1 MSALA
6 PAPRL
11 AAALAAALVAACAG
25 ARARTDAAPPERRVF
40 QVAGGGALAV
50 EVPAGWTA
58 SEVPGEPGAP
68 VSVRLE
74 RPGAGFV
81 VLLTPFRN
89 PGEPEDAA
97 ARADTARL
105 LADLARRNALRTSVE
120 RDLPLEEL
128 SGDGVRGFWFLATD
142 RELVGRE
149 PGPEEWR
156 YLVQGVAAVGRL
168 FVAFTLLDHGPGPQ
182 REQLLALVQ
191 GAREEGEGAGEAA
204 PHGGMELDPG
214 ARTLPLRVALG
225 GRPWAVLVD
234 LPGFMMFR
242 PRSSGDGTGVIVL
255 GQSPDAGIVA
265 SVILRAAAGE
275 GDAAACRAADL
286 ERIRAGAPG
295 LGDVRLAEAGEAA
308 RAAYVV
314 AGESAPQAHAHAW
327 LFRDG
332 TCANVH
338 VSRVG
343 PGAEDP
349 ARLEAILGSVRFGE
363 DL

>member
-11 AAALAAALVAACAG
+11 AAAVAAALLAACAG

-40 QVAGGGALAV
+40 QVAGGGAVAV

-58 SEVPGEPGAP
+58 SEVAGDPGAP
-68 VSVRLE
+68 VTVRLE

-81 VLLTPFRN
+81 ALLTPFRN

-97 ARADTARL
+97 ARGDAARL
-105 LADLARRNALRTSVE
+105 LADLARKSALRTSAE

-142 RELVGRE
+142 RELVGKE
-149 PGPEEWR
+149 PGPEEWP
-156 YLVQGVAAVGRL
+156 YLLQGVAAVGRL
-168 FVAFTLLDHGPGPQ
+168 FVAFTLLDHGPGAQ
-182 REQLLALVQ
+182 RQELLALVR
-191 GAREEGEGAGEAA
+191 GARDAGAGPDEAA
-204 PHGGMELDPG
+204 PHAGMELDPG
-214 ARTLPLRVALG
+214 ARTLPLRVALA
-225 GRPWAVLVD
+225 GRAWAVLVD
-234 LPGFMMFR
+234 LPGFAMFR
-242 PRSSGDGTGVIVL
+242 PRASGDGTGLIVL

-265 SVILRAAAGE
+265 SVILRAAGGA

-286 ERIRAGAPG
+286 QRIRAGAPG
-295 LGDVRLAEAGEAA
+295 VGEVRLAEAGEAA
-308 RAAYVV
+308 RAAYLV

-338 VSRVG
+338 VSRIG
-343 PGAEDP
+343 PGAEDA